1 MTPVRLLT
9 IAVAICF
16 AVAELVSGL
25 GLNPIE
31 WVVLAASLAL
41 VPIGDRI
48 HRNLGLFAMVAFLF
62 VATGFLQSWN
72 LSLQILNI
80 GILSAIMALGVNMQW
95 GYAGLFST
103 GIVGS
108 VALGGLAVVIVSAPP
123 VPEAFAAGG
132 WSLLGGLALG
142 VAVIIAATLVYR
154 LMKPGLPRALAVS
167 AIVVIGFFLY
177 RTVFDAGVAAV
188 EAFNPATFGN
198 IGGFGVPAYV
208 EWPAGM
214 ITWPVGLIA
223 WPLGA
228 LFAGLAA
235 WVIGKIALGLRS
247 DYLAIATLGIAEIV
261 VVVMKSEDWLARGVK
276 NMTGLPRPWPV
287 PYEVDL
293 QADPEFVARVTAW
306 GWEPIGASTILVKL
320 LYLLI
325 FGAVLLA
332 LIWMSERALNSPW
345 GRMMRA
351 IRDNEVSAAA
361 MGKNVTKRHLQIFII
376 GSAVV
381 GLAGAMLTS
390 MEGQLVPGVYSPLR
404 FTFLIWVMVIVGGSG
419 NNWGSVLGGLLLG
432 WLWLAVEY
440 LGPGLMEIVTATLP
454 AGDLKTHLID
464 SAQHMRL
471 VVLGIVL
478 LLVLRFAPRGLIPE
492 K

>member
-1 MTPVRLLT
+1 MTQT
-9 IAVAICF
+9 Q
-16 AVAELVSGL
+16 
-25 GLNPIE
+25 
-31 WVVLAASLAL
+31 
-41 VPIGDRI
+41 
-48 HRNLGLFAMVAFLF
+48 RNLGLFAGVALLF
-62 VATGFLQSWN
+62 ILTGVFQSWN

-108 VALGGLAVVIVSAPP
+108 VALGGLAVVVVSSRP

-132 WSLLGGLALG
+132 WMTLGGLVLG
-142 VAVIIAATLVYR
+142 VAVIVAATLLYR
-154 LMKPGLPRALAVS
+154 AMKPGRTRGFAV
-167 AIVVIGFFLY
+167 AAFLIVGFFLY
-177 RTVFDAGVAAV
+177 RYVFDMGVAAV
-188 EAFNPATFGN
+188 EAYNPATYGN
-198 IGGFGVPAYV
+198 IGGFGLPSLLA
-208 EWPAGM
+208 
-214 ITWPVGLIA
+214 WPV
-223 WPLGA
+223 GA

-261 VVVMKSEDWLARGVK
+261 VVVIKSEDWLARGVK
-276 NMTGLPRPWPV
+276 NIIDLPRPWPV

-293 QADPEFVARVTAW
+293 QADPGFLEFVARW
-306 GWEPIGASTILVKL
+306 GLDPITASTILVKL
-320 LYLLI
+320 LYMVM

-332 LIWMSERALNSPW
+332 LIWASERALNSPW

-351 IRDNEVSAAA
+351 IRDNEVSASA
-361 MGKNVTKRHLQIFII
+361 MGKNVKKRHLQIFII

-440 LGPGLMEIVTATLP
+440 LGPNMMGYVTAALP
-454 AGDLKTHLID
+454 PGDLKTHLID

-471 VVLGIVL
+471 VTLGVVL

>member
-1 MTPVRLLT
+1 MTQT
-9 IAVAICF
+9 Q
-16 AVAELVSGL
+16 
-25 GLNPIE
+25 
-31 WVVLAASLAL
+31 
-41 VPIGDRI
+41 
-48 HRNLGLFAMVAFLF
+48 RNLGLFAGVALLF
-62 VATGFLQSWN
+62 ILTGVFQSWN

-108 VALGGLAVVIVSAPP
+108 VALGGLAVVLVSARP

-132 WSLLGGLALG
+132 WMTLGGLAIG
-142 VAVIIAATLVYR
+142 VGVIVAAAMLYR
-154 LMKPGLPRALAVS
+154 AMKPGRARGFAV
-167 AIVVIGFFLY
+167 AAFLIAGFFLY
-177 RTVFDAGVAAV
+177 RAVFDSGVAAV
-188 EAFNPATFGN
+188 EAYDPATYGN
-198 IGGFGVPAYV
+198 IGGFGLPSLVA
-208 EWPAGM
+208 
-214 ITWPVGLIA
+214 WPVG
-223 WPLGA
+223 A
-228 LFAGLAA
+228 LMAGIAA
-235 WVIGKIALGLRS
+235 WVIGKICLGLRS

-261 VVVMKSEDWLARGVK
+261 IVVIKSEDWLARGVK
-276 NMTGLPRPWPV
+276 NIIDLPRPWPV

-293 QADPEFVARVTAW
+293 QANPAYVDFVTSW
-306 GWEPIGASTILVKL
+306 GWSPITSSTILVKL
-320 LYLLI
+320 LYLAM

-332 LIWMSERALNSPW
+332 LIWLSERALNSPW

-351 IRDNEVSAAA
+351 IRDNEVAASA
-361 MGKNVTKRHLQIFII
+361 MGKNVTRRHLQIFII

-419 NNWGSVLGGLLLG
+419 NNWGAVLGGLLLG

-440 LGPGLMEIVTATLP
+440 LGPNLMGYVTAALP
-454 AGDLKTHLID
+454 PGDLKTHLID

-471 VVLGIVL
+471 VTLGIVL